1 MRLLANLQGA
11 YDHTQDYA
19 VKFDIQHRQVSP
31 EMSWCWCSNTICWL
45 SCMIASLDTG
55 MRQNQMKPSC
65 KKASKSF
72 LNTSTTTSQVNLA
85 SQNKLQMTDVVI
97 TQCHTQ
103 EFALLAP
110 ACRLS
115 PVEAAGDYD
124 TSASSGFVVLVVCL
138 YCFWASTSVGCPRH
152 VAQAVLCET
161 AETPA

>member
-1 MRLLANLQGA
+1 MGA
-11 YDHTQDYA
+11 V
-19 VKFDIQHRQVSP
+19 VKHMWVLRTVWVAADGGMAAEDGWGRR
-31 EMSWCWCSNTICWL
+31 
-45 SCMIASLDTG
+45 SCECAGKSSLYCMG
-55 MRQNQMKPSC
+55 H
-65 KKASKSF
+65 
-72 LNTSTTTSQVNLA
+72 TTSCSSSVL
-85 SQNKLQMTDVVI
+85 S
-97 TQCHTQ
+97 Q